1 MEAWR
6 LSDHVVVSVSDSV
19 AGMEPGRV
27 ERASG
32 AGTGDMPIDELLFC
46 KTFLEEKQAQMDI
59 LSRKGMGTTMTLTLP
74 I

>member
-6 LSDHVVVSVSDSV
+6 LSYHVVVSVSDSV
-19 AGMEPGRV
+19 AGMEHGRV

-32 AGTGDMPIDELLFC
+32 GGAGDMPIDELLFC

-59 LSRKGMGTTMTLTLP
+59 LSIKGMGTTMTLTLP

>member
-1 MEAWR
+1 MEARR
-6 LSDHVVVSVSDSV
+6 LSYNVVVYISDSV
-19 AGMEPGRV
+19 GGMEPGRF

-32 AGTGDMPIDELLFC
+32 VGTGEMPIDELLFC

-59 LSRKGMGTTMTLTLP
+59 LSIKGMGTTMTLTLP